1 MFATIINATNI
12 NANKI
17 PLTQN
22 CVTIKLFGLSTPI
35 LAIDIVL
42 FFIGLVV
49 TFMLAEMLANYLSE
63 SIEEAIKQKKY
74 PRNGVSSLTRN
85 SVSSPRNS
93 VSSLTRN
100 GVSSPRNSP
109 RISDSSPRIIQC
121 DKCYNE
127 YSEVEI
133 KKTKIFGHIFHQY
146 CSHCLKQ
153 SNMRK
158 SQSDSKFNYTLM
170 NN

>member
-1 MFATIINATNI
+1 MFTTIINATN
-12 NANKI
+12 
-17 PLTQN
+17 QN

-35 LAIDIVL
+35 LAIDIVI

-49 TFMLAEMLANYLSE
+49 TFMLAEMLANYMSE

-85 SVSSPRNS
+85 GVSSLTRNSPRNSVSSPRNS
-93 VSSLTRN
+93 V
-100 GVSSPRNSP
+100 
-109 RISDSSPRIIQC
+109 SSPRIIQC

-133 KKTKIFGHIFHQY
+133 KKTKLFGHIFHQY
-146 CSHCLKQ
+146 CSHCLRQ

>member
-1 MFATIINATNI
+1 MFTAIINATNI

-35 LAIDIVL
+35 LAIDIVI

-49 TFMLAEMLANYLSE
+49 TIMLAEMLANYLSE
-63 SIEEAIKQKKY
+63 RIEEAIKQKKY
-74 PRNGVSSLTRN
+74 PRNSPIN
-85 SVSSPRNS
+85 SVSSP
-93 VSSLTRN
+93 TRI
-100 GVSSPRNSP
+100 SPRNS
-109 RISDSSPRIIQC
+109 ISSPRIIQC

-146 CSHCLKQ
+146 CSHCLRQ

-158 SQSDSKFNYTLM
+158 SQSDSKFNYTLI

>member
-12 NANKI
+12 NAPNI
-17 PLTQN
+17 NAHNQN

-35 LAIDIVL
+35 LAIDIII

-49 TFMLAEMLANYLSE
+49 TILLAEMLANYMIE
-63 SIEEAIKQKKY
+63 SIEEAIKQKKG
-74 PRNGVSSLTRN
+74 PL
-85 SVSSPRNS
+85 
-93 VSSLTRN
+93 
-100 GVSSPRNSP
+100 NSP
-109 RISDSSPRIIQC
+109 RISPRISISSPRIIQC

-146 CSHCLKQ
+146 CSNCLKQ

>member
-1 MFATIINATNI
+1 MFTAIINATNI

-35 LAIDIVL
+35 LAIDIVI

-49 TFMLAEMLANYLSE
+49 TIMLAEMLANYLSE
-63 SIEEAIKQKKY
+63 RIEEAIKQKKG
-74 PRNGVSSLTRN
+74 PLN
-85 SVSSPRNS
+85 SVSSPRN
-93 VSSLTRN
+93 
-100 GVSSPRNSP
+100 
-109 RISDSSPRIIQC
+109 SPRIIQC

-133 KKTKIFGHIFHQY
+133 KKP
-146 CSHCLKQ
+146 
-153 SNMRK
+153 
-158 SQSDSKFNYTLM
+158 KFSAIYSINIAPIA
-170 NN
+170 

>member
-1 MFATIINATNI
+1 MFTTIINATN
-12 NANKI
+12 
-17 PLTQN
+17 QN

-35 LAIDIVL
+35 LAIDIVI

-49 TFMLAEMLANYLSE
+49 TFMLAEMLANYMSE

-85 SVSSPRNS
+85 SPRNS
-93 VSSLTRN
+93 V
-100 GVSSPRNSP
+100 
-109 RISDSSPRIIQC
+109 SSPRIIQC

-133 KKTKIFGHIFHQY
+133 KKTKLFGHIFHQY
-146 CSHCLKQ
+146 CSNCLRQ

>member
-12 NANKI
+12 NDPNI
-17 PLTQN
+17 NVPNQN

-35 LAIDIVL
+35 LAIDIII

-49 TFMLAEMLANYLSE
+49 TILLAEMLANYMIE
-63 SIEEAIKQKKY
+63 SIEEAIKQKKR
-74 PRNGVSSLTRN
+74 PL
-85 SVSSPRNS
+85 
-93 VSSLTRN
+93 
-100 GVSSPRNSP
+100 NSP
-109 RISDSSPRIIQC
+109 RISISSPRIIQC

-146 CSHCLKQ
+146 CFNCLKQ